1 MQSLQRMI
9 CGLRGHEAVLHFE
22 PHRLSLRCLS
32 CGHETTGWSL
42 QPETRREAPLTN
54 DVLAESYER
63 TWKDRDVHQ
72 CLSEPPKSFASR
84 SDVTATRASKLLVRT
99 GQRARSLTARRTWS
113 IGWSTI

>member
-42 QPETRREAPLTN
+42 ESKTRRDVPLTK
-54 DVLAESYER
+54 DVSQSHTSGLGRIEAFIS
-63 TWKDRDVHQ
+63 VFPSHQ
-72 CLSEPPKSFASR
+72 SR
-84 SDVTATRASKLLVRT
+84 PHRA
-99 GQRARSLTARRTWS
+99 AM
-113 IGWSTI
+113 